1 MRIYL
6 VRHGQTD
13 WNKAHKIQGRHNISL
28 NDCGREMAE
37 KASEK
42 LRDVVFDG
50 AFCSPLIR
58 AQETAQIIL
67 GDQKGILKPEDRLA
81 EIAFGVEEGRE
92 REKIEANPAD
102 PVHNFFSDPAHYLPP
117 EGAETFEA
125 VYCRTGA
132 FMEDLKK
139 REHDFDAVLLVA
151 HAVVNRTIL
160 NPIAGIALGDFWKIK
175 LPNCAIAVL
184 ELKDGE
190 YRILDDGSEKEE
202 TVR

>member
-92 REKIEANPAD
+92 RE
-102 PVHNFFSDPAHYLPP
+102 
-117 EGAETFEA
+117 
-125 VYCRTGA
+125 
-132 FMEDLKK
+132 
-139 REHDFDAVLLVA
+139 
-151 HAVVNRTIL
+151 
-160 NPIAGIALGDFWKIK
+160 
-175 LPNCAIAVL
+175 
-184 ELKDGE
+184 
-190 YRILDDGSEKEE
+190 
-202 TVR
+202 

>member
-67 GDQKGILKPEDRLA
+67 GDQKGILKSEDRLA
-81 EIAFGVEEGRE
+81 GDCFWCGRRTE

-102 PVHNFFSDPAHYLPP
+102 PVHNFFSDPGTLSSA
-117 EGAETFEA
+117 GG
-125 VYCRTGA
+125 RR
-132 FMEDLKK
+132 DL
-139 REHDFDAVLLVA
+139 
-151 HAVVNRTIL
+151 
-160 NPIAGIALGDFWKIK
+160 
-175 LPNCAIAVL
+175 
-184 ELKDGE
+184 
-190 YRILDDGSEKEE
+190 
-202 TVR
+202 